1 MSCYIRKLIIFPL
14 THTLRAAGVY
24 SKINS
29 TSSKNKI
36 LYAHV
41 IRCSSGGLKCTQS
54 HFSLNQICTA
64 NIAFF
69 LFNCTQSKQLIRMK
83 EEDRHMHCIYSTL
96 CQQSWS
102 PLPFCLQG
110 RKGSVHSVSAS
121 QDKPNSL
128 ITFSYFLSF
137 RHPCPMQT
145 LKKLRSMCDLITLIK
160 SIQTEVV
167 Q

>member
-1 MSCYIRKLIIFPL
+1 MQLAYIPRL
-14 THTLRAAGVY
+14 TP
-24 SKINS
+24 

-36 LYAHV
+36 LHTHV

-64 NIAFF
+64 LSVPSGCFSKYCLF
-69 LFNCTQSKQLIRMK
+69 LFHCTQSKQLIRIK
-83 EEDRHMHCIYSTL
+83 EEDRQMHCIYFVL
-96 CQQSWS
+96 CQHSWS
-102 PLPFCLQG
+102 PLPFCLLG

-145 LKKLRSMCDLITLIK
+145 LKKLRSM
-160 SIQTEVV
+160 
-167 Q
+167 